1 MIEGHKER
9 FSRDLRYFVRRRYAE
24 VIDFSEYEPKIKKL
38 IDTYVGTGEIVQI
51 TEQVNIFDKEKFAE
65 EVENLRS
72 GAAKADTIAHRTMRT
87 ITQER
92 TAGEGDNIG
101 LNTSSPLNNLRNKL
115 VFIPLLSI
123 MPRYFQFK
131 KVKEQIISL
140 VG

>member
-1 MIEGHKER
+1 
-9 FSRDLRYFVRRRYAE
+9 
-24 VIDFSEYEPKIKKL
+24 
-38 IDTYVGTGEIVQI
+38 
-51 TEQVNIFDKEKFAE
+51 
-65 EVENLRS
+65 
-72 GAAKADTIAHRTMRT
+72 MRT

-101 LNTSSPLNNLRNKL
+101 LNISSPLNNLRNKL